1 MFYFNFEHTTKKI
14 MLTSSGKD
22 KRSSIA
28 QSKFHYLT
36 RTGSFEQYKD
46 DVSEVI
52 EFTQSGYLPEF
63 AQGKAEEFWQAADC
77 YERNNG
83 RVCASFVVALPK
95 ELNVKQRIELAENFI
110 EEFAGRYQFPYSCA
124 IHNHPGAFAGKEQPH
139 LHFMYSERSIQDG
152 IERPEKQFF
161 KRYDAKTPEKGG
173 AKKLTADELGLK
185 RNQVQLFREKTEEL
199 INHSLRQYAP
209 TKRVVIRGVQL
220 EVPNVVSCLS
230 NKDYNAKYG
239 TTLEDAPM
247 MPKRVRF
254 AKEDKD
260 AELFAQ
266 QQEMLAEIQRIR
278 RENEYQLYQSYY
290 DAEIRRISELEQAQ
304 TQRNRGYDGPSF

>member
-14 MLTSSGKD
+14 NKLSTESE
-22 KRSSIA
+22 KRSSTA
-28 QSKFHYLT
+28 QSKFHYMT
-36 RTGSFEQYKD
+36 RTGTFEQYKD

-52 EFTQSGYLPEF
+52 EFTQSGHLPEF
-63 AQGKAEEFWQAADC
+63 SQGKAEVFWDAADR
-77 YERNNG
+77 YERSNG

-95 ELNVKQRIELAENFI
+95 ELSVEQRIELAENFI

-124 IHNHPGAFAGKEQPH
+124 IHNHPGAFAGEEQPH

-152 IERPEKQFF
+152 IERSERQFF
-161 KRYDAKTPEKGG
+161 KRYDAENPEKGG

-199 INHSLRQYAP
+199 INYSLRQYAP
-209 TKRVVIRGVQL
+209 TKKIEIRGVEL

-230 NKDYNAKYG
+230 NKDYNAKHG

-254 AKEDKD
+254 AKKDKD

-266 QQEMLAEIQRIR
+266 QQAMLAEIQRIR
-278 RENEYQLYQSYY
+278 KENEYQLYRSYY
-290 DAEIRRISELEQAQ
+290 DAEMRRIWELEQAQ
-304 TQRNRGYDGPSF
+304 KQRDSGYDGPSF